1 MSKKFIIGVELLTGL
16 VIGAAAAAVAVSF
29 IIVFLVDREF
39 AAESGHMA
47 TATAYA
53 ISNSIGASNTVDIFE
68 SITAPL
74 IQSGNLEAAVI
85 LDSSGNMISAVGLSS
100 SQEVPVPAETPDWYF
115 VQQAQTDLL
124 IGIRPDMSSI
134 STIYRTLV
142 IGLAALT
149 IALAVLAFFTP
160 RYLARTVIHPLRE
173 ILFEADRFSSGSG
186 TDPEAAGASFHRLVQ
201 LLHERD
207 QQLNELR
214 RMAEQRADR
223 VEERSGAILSV
234 LGSAVLAIDKNG
246 KLSLFNRQS
255 EELFNLSDDD
265 IMKEFPW
272 ERTPTGHQLKPLL
285 LSMSKM
291 GNTSSELQIRDKI
304 LKTDRMYS
312 VEISRSRADEI
323 ALLVTD
329 VTRISELEKKIAD
342 ETAMADIGAASAG
355 ISHEM
360 GNTLCALSGFVDL
373 LARGHS
379 DERTLNILSEVKREV
394 DSAQDRINSLG
405 NFARSP
411 EPVSSNLGRD
421 DIVSICGE
429 ACRLASERCSVRVS
443 ADEISIKADRRL
455 LASCIC
461 NIVKNA
467 IEADPSSEVD
477 ITVRKNDENLIIS
490 VTDTGPGLSMDREE
504 VFRPFRTTKNRS
516 SGNMGLGLS
525 VSRRIIKSMGGELRG
540 ENRTEGGALFMI
552 LFPIQRF
559 DGGK

>member
-29 IIVFLVDREF
+29 IIVFLVDRDL
-39 AAESGHMA
+39 AAQSGYMA

-53 ISNSIGASNTVDIFE
+53 ISNSINVSNTLNSFE
-68 SITAPL
+68 SITEPI
-74 IQSGNLEAAVI
+74 IQTAGIEAAVI
-85 LDSSGNMISAVGLSS
+85 LDSSGEMIAGVGISS
-100 SQEVPVPAETPDWYF
+100 SEEMPVPAQTSNWYF
-115 VQQAQTDLL
+115 VQQAGTDLL
-124 IGIRPDMSSI
+124 IGVKPGKSSI
-134 STIYRTLV
+134 STIYRTLI

-149 IALAVLAFFTP
+149 AAMAVLAFFTP
-160 RYLARTVIHPLRE
+160 RYLTRTLIHPLRG

-186 TDPEAAGASFHRLVQ
+186 ADPEAAGASFHRLVE
-201 LLHERD
+201 LLHERE

-214 RMAEQRADR
+214 EKAEQRADR

-234 LGSAVLAIDKNG
+234 LGSAVLAIDGNG
-246 KLSLFNRQS
+246 NLSLFNKQS
-255 EELFNLSDDD
+255 EELFDLSDDD

-272 ERTPTGHQLKPLL
+272 ERTAVALKLKPLL
-285 LSMSKM
+285 LSMSRK
-291 GNTSSELQIRDKI
+291 GNTSSEFQVRDKNAR
-304 LKTDRMYS
+304 TDRMYS
-312 VEISRSRADEI
+312 IEISRSRDDDI

-394 DSAQDRINSLG
+394 DSAQERISSLG
-405 NFARSP
+405 HFARSP
-411 EPVSSNLGRD
+411 EPVSANLSRD
-421 DIVSICGE
+421 DIYSVCRE
-429 ACRLASERCSVRVS
+429 ACRLDSDRCSVNIS
-443 ADEISIKADRRL
+443 LNEISIKADRRL
-455 LASCIC
+455 LRSCIC

-467 IEADPSSEVD
+467 IEADQSSE
-477 ITVRKNDENLIIS
+477 IEISIKKNDDDLIIS
-490 VTDTGPGLSMDREE
+490 VADTGPGLSLDCEE
-504 VFRPFRTTKNRS
+504 IFRPFRTTKNRS

-525 VSRRIIKSMGGELRG
+525 VSRRIIKSMGGELLA
-540 ENRTEGGALFMI
+540 ENREEGGALFTI
-552 LFPIQRF
+552 LFPIQ
-559 DGGK
+559 

>member
-29 IIVFLVDREF
+29 IIVFLVDKDL

-53 ISNSIGASNTVDIFE
+53 ISNSIGVSNTSGGFE
-68 SITAPL
+68 SITGPL
-74 IQSGNLEAAVI
+74 IQSGSLEAAVI
-85 LDSSGNMISAVGLSS
+85 LDSSGNLIIGAGLAA
-100 SQEVPVPAETPDWYF
+100 EELPVPQETRGWYF
-115 VQQAQTDLL
+115 VQQTQTDLL
-124 IGIRPDMSSI
+124 IGVRPGKSSI
-134 STIYRTLV
+134 STIYRTLI

-149 IALAVLAFFTP
+149 AALAVLAFFTP

-173 ILFEADRFSSGSG
+173 ILVEADRFSSGSG
-186 TDPEAAGASFHRLVQ
+186 TDPEAAGASFHRLVE
-201 LLHERD
+201 LLHERE

-214 RMAEQRADR
+214 KIAEQRAER

-234 LGSAVLAIDKNG
+234 LGSAVLAIDGNG
-246 KLSLFNRQS
+246 NLSLFNRQS
-255 EELFNLSDDD
+255 KELFNLSDND
-265 IMKEFPW
+265 IRKEFPW
-272 ERTPTGHQLKPLL
+272 ERTAAGHQLKPLI
-285 LSMSKM
+285 LSMSKT
-291 GNTSSELQIRDKI
+291 GNTSSEFQIRDKAAE
-304 LKTDRMYS
+304 TDRMYS
-312 VEISRSRADEI
+312 VEISRSRADEM

-394 DSAQDRINSLG
+394 DSAQERISSLG

-411 EPVSSNLGRD
+411 EPISSDLCRD
-421 DIVSICGE
+421 DIVSICME
-429 ACRLASERCSVRVS
+429 ACRLASDRCSVKVS
-443 ADEISIKADRRL
+443 VDDMIIKADRRL
-455 LASCIC
+455 LTSCIC

-467 IEADPSSEVD
+467 IEADSSSEVE
-477 ITVRKNDENLIIS
+477 ISINGKNQNLIIS
-490 VTDTGPGLSMDREE
+490 VADTGPGLSMDREE
-504 VFRPFRTTKNRS
+504 IFRPFRTTKNRS

-525 VSRRIIKSMGGELRG
+525 VSRRIIESMGGELRG
-540 ENRTEGGALFMI
+540 ENRIEGGALFTI
-552 LFPIQRF
+552 LFPILRNE
-559 DGGK
+559 GGK

>member
-29 IIVFLVDREF
+29 IIVFLVDRDL
-39 AAESGHMA
+39 AAQSGYMA

-53 ISNSIGASNTVDIFE
+53 ISNSINVSNTLNSFE
-68 SITAPL
+68 SITEPI
-74 IQSGNLEAAVI
+74 IQTAGIEAAVI
-85 LDSSGNMISAVGLSS
+85 LDSSGEMIAGVGISS
-100 SQEVPVPAETPDWYF
+100 SEEMPVPAQTSNWYF
-115 VQQAQTDLL
+115 VQQAGTDLL
-124 IGIRPDMSSI
+124 IGVKPGKSSI
-134 STIYRTLV
+134 STIYRTLI

-149 IALAVLAFFTP
+149 AAMAVLAFFTP
-160 RYLARTVIHPLRE
+160 RYLTRTLIHPLRG

-186 TDPEAAGASFHRLVQ
+186 ADPEAAGASFHRLVE
-201 LLHERD
+201 LLHERE

-214 RMAEQRADR
+214 EKAEQRADR

-234 LGSAVLAIDKNG
+234 LGSAVLAIDGNG
-246 KLSLFNRQS
+246 NLSLFNKQS
-255 EELFNLSDDD
+255 EELFDLSDDD

-272 ERTPTGHQLKPLL
+272 ERTAVALKLKPLL
-285 LSMSKM
+285 LSMSRK
-291 GNTSSELQIRDKI
+291 GNTSSEFQVRDKNAR
-304 LKTDRMYS
+304 TDRMYS
-312 VEISRSRADEI
+312 IEISRSRDDDI

-394 DSAQDRINSLG
+394 DSAQERISSLG
-405 NFARSP
+405 HFARSP
-411 EPVSSNLGRD
+411 EPVSANLSRD
-421 DIVSICGE
+421 DIYSVCRE
-429 ACRLASERCSVRVS
+429 ACRLDSDRCSVNIS
-443 ADEISIKADRRL
+443 LNEISVKADRRL
-455 LASCIC
+455 LRSCIC

-467 IEADPSSEVD
+467 IEADKSSE
-477 ITVRKNDENLIIS
+477 IEISIKKNDDDLIIS
-490 VTDTGPGLSMDREE
+490 VADTGPGLSLDCEE
-504 VFRPFRTTKNRS
+504 IFRPFRTTKNRS

-525 VSRRIIKSMGGELRG
+525 VSRRIIKSMGGELLG
-540 ENRTEGGALFMI
+540 ENREEGGALFTI
-552 LFPIQRF
+552 LFPIQ
-559 DGGK
+559 

>member
-1 MSKKFIIGVELLTGL
+1 LSKKFIIGVELLTGL

-29 IIVFLVDREF
+29 IIVFLVDKDL

-53 ISNSIGASNTVDIFE
+53 ISNSIGTFFVSGELE
-68 SITAPL
+68 SITGPL
-74 IQSGNLEAAVI
+74 IQSGSLEAAVI
-85 LDSSGNMISAVGLSS
+85 LDSSGNLLAGTGLLP
-100 SQEVPVPAETPDWYF
+100 QEMPVPEETPDWFF
-115 VQQAQTDLL
+115 VEQAGTHLL
-124 IGIRPDMSSI
+124 IGVRPGKSSI
-134 STIYRTLV
+134 SIIYRTLI

-149 IALAVLAFFTP
+149 AALAVLAFLTP

-186 TDPEAAGASFHRLVQ
+186 TDPEAAGASFHRLVE
-201 LLHERD
+201 LLHERE

-214 RMAEQRADR
+214 RRAEQRADM
-223 VEERSGAILSV
+223 VEERSGTILSV
-234 LGSAVLAIDKNG
+234 LGSAVLAIDGNG
-246 KLSLFNRQS
+246 NLSLFNRQS
-255 EELFNLSDDD
+255 KELFDLSDDD
-265 IMKEFPW
+265 IRKEFPW
-272 ERTPTGHQLKPLL
+272 ERTPAGHQLKPLL
-285 LSMSKM
+285 ISMSKT
-291 GNTSSELQIRDKI
+291 GNTSSEFQITDNAVKN
-304 LKTDRMYS
+304 DRMYN
-312 VEISRSRADEI
+312 VEISRSSADEI

-329 VTRISELEKKIAD
+329 VTRISELEKRIAD

-411 EPVSSNLGRD
+411 EPVSSNLDRD
-421 DIVSICGE
+421 DIVSICRE
-429 ACRLASERCSVRVS
+429 ACRLDNDRCSVKVS
-443 ADEISIKADRRL
+443 VDDVSIKADRRL
-455 LASCIC
+455 LSSCIC
-461 NIVKNA
+461 NIVKNG
-467 IEADPSSEVD
+467 IEADSSSEVE
-477 ITVRKNDENLIIS
+477 ISIRKNDDNLIIS
-490 VTDTGPGLSMDREE
+490 VADSGPGLSLDREE
-504 VFRPFRTTKNRS
+504 IFRPFRTTKNRS

-540 ENRTEGGALFMI
+540 ENRTAGGALFTI
-552 LFPIQRF
+552 LFPIQRIER
-559 DGGK
+559 GK

>member
-29 IIVFLVDREF
+29 IIVFLVDRDQ
-39 AAESGHMA
+39 AAQSGYMA

-53 ISNSIGASNTVDIFE
+53 ISNSINVSNTLDSFE
-68 SITAPL
+68 SITEPI
-74 IQSGNLEAAVI
+74 IQTGGIEAAVI
-85 LDSSGNMISAVGLSS
+85 LDSSGEMIAGVGISS
-100 SQEVPVPAETPDWYF
+100 PEEMPVPAQTSNWYF
-115 VQQAQTDLL
+115 VQQPRTDFL
-124 IGIRPDMSSI
+124 IGVKPGKSSI
-134 STIYRTLV
+134 STIYRTLI

-149 IALAVLAFFTP
+149 AAMAVLAFFTP
-160 RYLARTVIHPLRE
+160 RYLTRTLIHPLRG

-186 TDPEAAGASFHRLVQ
+186 ADPEAAGASFHRLVE
-201 LLHERD
+201 LLHERE

-214 RMAEQRADR
+214 EKAEQRADR

-234 LGSAVLAIDKNG
+234 LGSAVLAIDGNG
-246 KLSLFNRQS
+246 NLSLFNKQS
-255 EELFNLSDDD
+255 EELFDLSDDD

-272 ERTPTGHQLKPLL
+272 ERTTVALKLKPLL
-285 LSMSKM
+285 LSMSRK
-291 GNTSSELQIRDKI
+291 GNTSSEFQVRDKNAR
-304 LKTDRMYS
+304 TDRMYS
-312 VEISRSRADEI
+312 IEISRSRDDDI

-394 DSAQDRINSLG
+394 DSAQERISSLG
-405 NFARSP
+405 HFARSP
-411 EPVSSNLGRD
+411 EPVSANLSRD
-421 DIVSICGE
+421 DIYSVCRE
-429 ACRLASERCSVRVS
+429 ACRLDSDRCSVNIS
-443 ADEISIKADRRL
+443 LNEISIKADRRL
-455 LASCIC
+455 LRSCIC

-467 IEADPSSEVD
+467 IEADQSSE
-477 ITVRKNDENLIIS
+477 IEISIKRNDDDLIIS
-490 VTDTGPGLSMDREE
+490 VADTGPGLSLDSEE
-504 VFRPFRTTKNRS
+504 IFRPFRTTKNRS

-525 VSRRIIKSMGGELRG
+525 VSRRIIKSMGGELLG
-540 ENRTEGGALFMI
+540 ENREEGGALFTI
-552 LFPIQRF
+552 LFPIQ
-559 DGGK
+559 